1 MGKTIDILQFIPVGK
16 ENAITR
22 CELVGRT
29 GLPDRVV
36 RKLIEDARLD
46 HAIVNNSDGTDYYI
60 TENPM
65 EAKLYKNQEIHR
77 IKSQL
82 KKIKALDKV
91 IAKGSHV

>member
-1 MGKTIDILQFIPVGK
+1 MGKVIDILQFIPTGR

-22 CELVGRT
+22 RELVDRT
-29 GLPDRVV
+29 GLPDRMV

-46 HAIVNNSDGTDYYI
+46 HAIINDSSGIGYYV

-91 IAKGSHV
+91 IAKGSHT